1 LTEGGDT
8 GQQAGGRS
16 PFWRAVV
23 RYGIAVVIL
32 VFYVTVYL
40 HFDYTPDD
48 TYIYLQY
55 AKHIAHGDG
64 FSFNAGSP
72 SYGITGP
79 LWALLIAGG
88 TGLGL
93 DPYIVAKTLDIVFA
107 SMTLLALYALAIY
120 LLHDRIYA
128 LVATWIFSFDAWF
141 LRWSASGME
150 SSLAILLVL
159 IAVWYAYRKEYVVS
173 SFVAA
178 VLTLVRPE
186 GALLFAVVLLDN
198 LFNTR
203 DRRVARRAF
212 LFSLLTY
219 GAIVSVWLVYAYFS
233 FGSVL
238 PNTLQAKSTS
248 GMSLPVL
255 WFTGSSIAKILG
267 ATQVLSALLL
277 ILGVVVTVRA
287 YSWRMLFEES
297 FPLLWVVLLPLFY
310 IILNVQVTSRYLLLI
325 LPFVAVYGVWG
336 IKRLEVASLL
346 SPQRALVAL
355 LVVAGLSLAENQ
367 YVYHEKVVPHMENF
381 TEGMN
386 ECLKPMAYWLKS
398 NAPEGATVLTPD
410 IGMLGYVSG
419 RKVYETAG
427 LVTPAMKRAF
437 RGVTYDEGMI
447 EHRYERVIEPDYI
460 VDRSP
465 SPARLAADSLQPVM
479 TRTFFGLGLTKPEPV
494 YYTLYKVLK

>member
-1 LTEGGDT
+1 VTEGRDT
-8 GQQAGGRS
+8 GHLPGQPSR
-16 PFWRAVV
+16 FWRAVV

-55 AKHIAHGDG
+55 AKHIAHGEG
-64 FSFNAGSP
+64 FSFNAGAP

-88 TGLGL
+88 TELGL
-93 DPYIVAKTLDIVFA
+93 DPYIVAKTLDIFFA
-107 SMTLLALYALAIY
+107 SMAVLALYALAIY

-128 LVATWIFSFDAWF
+128 LVAAWMFSFDAWF

-159 IAVWYAYRKEYVVS
+159 ITVWYAYRKEYVVTA
-173 SFVAA
+173 FVAA

-186 GALLFAVVLLDN
+186 GALLFVVVLLDN
-198 LFNTR
+198 LLNTR
-203 DRRVARRAF
+203 DRTVAMRAF

-219 GAIVSVWLVYAYFS
+219 GLIVSVWLVYAYVS

-238 PNTLQAKSTS
+238 PTTLQAKSTS
-248 GMSLPVL
+248 GTSLPVL
-255 WFTGSSIAKILG
+255 WFTATSIVKILS
-267 ATQVLSALLL
+267 ATQILSVLLL
-277 ILGVVVTVRA
+277 ILGIVVTVRT
-287 YSWRMLFEES
+287 YSWRLMKEEG
-297 FPLLWVVLLPLFY
+297 FPLLWIALLPLFY
-310 IILNVQVTSRYLLLI
+310 IILNVQVISRYLLLI

-336 IKRLEVASLL
+336 IKRLEVASIL
-346 SPQRALVAL
+346 SPRRALLAL

-367 YVYHEKVVPHMENF
+367 YVYHEEVVPHMENF

-398 NAPEGATVLTPD
+398 NAPEGAAVLTPD

-419 RKVYETAG
+419 RRIYETAG

-437 RGVTYDEGMI
+437 RGTSYDEGMI

-465 SPARLAADSLQPVM
+465 TPARLASDSLQPVM
-479 TRTFFGLGLTKPEPV
+479 TRTFFGLGLAKPEPV
-494 YYTLYKVLK
+494 YYTLYKVVR

>member
-1 LTEGGDT
+1 LTEEKQTGGLLS
-8 GQQAGGRS
+8 QPS
-16 PFWRAVV
+16 KFWRAVV

-55 AKHIAHGDG
+55 AKHIAHGQG
-64 FSFNAGSP
+64 FSFNDGTP

-88 TGLGL
+88 TELGL

-107 SMTLLALYALAIY
+107 SMALLALYALAIY
-120 LLHDRIYA
+120 LLHDRVYA
-128 LVATWIFSFDAWF
+128 LVAVWIFSFDAWF
-141 LRWSASGME
+141 LRWSSSGME
-150 SSLAILLVL
+150 SSLAILLTL
-159 IAVWYAYRKEYVVS
+159 ITVWYAYRKEYVVTA
-173 SFVAA
+173 FVAA

-203 DRRVARRAF
+203 DRAVARRA
-212 LFSLLTY
+212 LFFSILTY
-219 GAIVSVWLVYAYFS
+219 GAILLVWLIYAYLS
-233 FGSVL
+233 FGSIL

-248 GMSLPVL
+248 GLSLAVL
-255 WFTGSSIAKILG
+255 WFTATSIVKILSV
-267 ATQVLSALLL
+267 TQLLSLLLL
-277 ILGVVVTVRA
+277 IAGVVVTVRT
-287 YSWRMLFEES
+287 YSWKMIKEEG
-297 FPLLWVVLLPLFY
+297 FPILWVVVVPLFY
-310 IILNVQVTSRYLLLI
+310 IVMNVQVTSRYLLLI
-325 LPFVAVYGVWG
+325 LPYVAVYGVWG
-336 IKRLEVASLL
+336 IKRLEVASVL
-346 SPQRALVAL
+346 SPQRALLAL

-386 ECLKPMAYWLKS
+386 ECLKPIAYWLKS
-398 NAPEGATVLTPD
+398 NAPERATVLTPD

-419 RKVYETAG
+419 RMIYETAG

-437 RGVTYDEGMI
+437 RGVTYDEGMK
-447 EHRYERVIEPDYI
+447 EHRYEHVIEPDYV

-465 SPARLAADSLQPVM
+465 SPERLASDSLRPVM

-494 YYTLYKVLK
+494 YYTLYKVVK

>member
-1 LTEGGDT
+1 MDRDPSRTS
-8 GQQAGGRS
+8 R
-16 PFWRAVV
+16 FWRFVV

-48 TYIYLQY
+48 VYIYLQY
-55 AKHIAHGDG
+55 ANHIAHGEG

-88 TGLGL
+88 TKLGL

-107 SMTLLALYALAIY
+107 SMAVLALYALAIY
-120 LLHDRIYA
+120 LVHDRIYA
-128 LVATWIFSFDAWF
+128 LVAAWMFSFDAWF

-150 SSLAILLVL
+150 SSLAILLTL
-159 IAVWYAYRKEYVVS
+159 ITVWYAYRKEYVVT

-186 GALLFAVVLLDN
+186 GALLFVIVLLDN

-203 DRRVARRAF
+203 DRSVARRAF
-212 LFSLLTY
+212 FFSLLTY
-219 GAIVSVWLVYAYFS
+219 GVIVSVWLVFAYAY

-248 GMSLPVL
+248 VTSLPVL
-255 WFTGSSIAKILG
+255 WFTTSSLIKILS
-267 ATQVLSALLL
+267 ATQALSLLLL
-277 ILGVVVTVRA
+277 ILGVVVTVRT
-287 YSWRMLFEES
+287 YKWRIIKEEG

-310 IILNVQVTSRYLLLI
+310 IVLNVQVISRYLLLI
-325 LPFVAVYGVWG
+325 LPFITVYGVWG
-336 IKRLEVASLL
+336 IKRLEVASIL
-346 SPQRALVAL
+346 SPQSAL
-355 LVVAGLSLAENQ
+355 LALLIVAGLSLAENQ
-367 YVYHEKVVPHMENF
+367 YVYREKVVPHMENF

-386 ECLKPMAYWLKS
+386 GCLKPMAYWLKS
-398 NAPEGATVLTPD
+398 NTSDGSTVLTPD
-410 IGMLGYVSG
+410 IGLLGYVSG

-437 RGVTYDEGMI
+437 RGSNYDEGMV
-447 EHRYERVIEPDYI
+447 EHRYEQVIRPDYV

-465 SPARLAADSLQPVM
+465 TPERLSSDSLQPVM
-479 TRTFFGLGLTKPEPV
+479 TRTFFGLGLANPEPV
-494 YYTLYKVLK
+494 YYTLYRAVK